1 MGGVLGAAL
10 LLLLIFL
17 LLRWRKKKAG
27 QLRLEDAAGAGAAA
41 TRGGLAAGGEDNDN
55 RGGGAAGEMA
65 EKSPSSPSSTGGGVL
80 AAMATLNRSRSSPSG
95 SQKSTERGFYRVSG
109 KKLPSVMHHGGD
121 GYSDPRRH
129 STISG
134 ASSGNTDSHG
144 LEVDPGA
151 APKLALGQPMRP
163 VSGVPVIRSSPA
175 RTPVEVEDG
184 NPFSNPFDDPP
195 PGLTADGVGRS
206 LGAQDMSRGS
216 RGSSSKFME
225 DL

>member
-1 MGGVLGAAL
+1 MRLG
-10 LLLLIFL
+10 
-17 LLRWRKKKAG
+17 
-27 QLRLEDAAGAGAAA
+27 DGAGAAA
-41 TRGGLAAGGEDNDN
+41 TGRGLAAGGGDDGNS
-55 RGGGAAGEMA
+55 GGEAAGEMA
-65 EKSPSSPSSTGGGVL
+65 EHSPVSPSSTGGGVL
-80 AAMATLNRSRSSPSG
+80 AAMATLNRSRSSPAG

-109 KKLPSVMHHGGD
+109 KKLPSVIHHGGD

-144 LEVDPGA
+144 LEMESGP

-175 RTPVEVEDG
+175 RTPVEVEEGD
-184 NPFSNPFDDPP
+184 PFSNPFDDPP
-195 PGLTADGVGRS
+195 PGLNPDGVGRT